1 MQFSF
6 KQLLTL
12 LFILFSAPLFAQDQG
27 LDVRINEAFT
37 PIANWWG
44 AVVLHNFP
52 GTEIPTIIFLLVGG
66 AIILHHLFWLY
77 QYQALSNSHQ
87 YMVRGKYDETDDRG
101 VERKKSTK

>member
-37 PIANWWG
+37 P
-44 AVVLHNFP
+44 LR
-52 GTEIPTIIFLLVGG
+52 TGG
-66 AIILHHLFWLY
+66 
-77 QYQALSNSHQ
+77 
-87 YMVRGKYDETDDRG
+87 
-101 VERKKSTK
+101 ER